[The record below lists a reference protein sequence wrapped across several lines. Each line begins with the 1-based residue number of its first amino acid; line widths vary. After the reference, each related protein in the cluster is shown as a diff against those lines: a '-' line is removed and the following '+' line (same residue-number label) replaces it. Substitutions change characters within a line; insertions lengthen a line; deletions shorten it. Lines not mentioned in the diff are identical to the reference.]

1 MGGGECNREV
11 DEHRISCSLH
21 RPMERFATKAF
32 VTVVARVRARVRV
45 RVRLTVRARVR
56 VSNMCATRP
65 LYDAR
70 RSNSRAAR

>member
-32 VTVVARVRARVRV
+32 VTVLARVRVRV
-45 RVRLTVRARVR
+45 RVRLTVRVRVRVR
-56 VSNMCATRP
+56 VSNMCATKP
-65 LYDAR
+65 LYDVR
-70 RSNSRAAR
+70 RLNSRVAR

>member
-11 DEHRISCSLH
+11 DEHRISWSLH

-32 VTVVARVRARVRV
+32 VTVLARVRVRV
-45 RVRLTVRARVR
+45 RVRLTVRVRVR

-70 RSNSRAAR
+70 RLNSRVAR

>member
-32 VTVVARVRARVRV
+32 VTVVARVRVRVRV
-45 RVRLTVRARVR
+45 RVRLTVRVRVR

-70 RSNSRAAR
+70 RLNSRAAR

>member
-32 VTVVARVRARVRV
+32 VTVVARVRVRVRV
-45 RVRLTVRARVR
+45 RVRLTVRVRVR
-56 VSNMCATRP
+56 VSNGCQIQP
-65 LYDAR
+65 
-70 RSNSRAAR
+70 RSRICFR